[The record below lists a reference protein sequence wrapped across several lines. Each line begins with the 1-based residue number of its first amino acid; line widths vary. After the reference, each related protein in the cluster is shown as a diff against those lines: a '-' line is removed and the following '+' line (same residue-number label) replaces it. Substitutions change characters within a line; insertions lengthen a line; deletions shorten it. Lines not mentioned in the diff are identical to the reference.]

1 MNDKGY
7 SIKDACQYFEKTRQG
22 YYYCI
27 NSEKE
32 RDAFRMEVISHVHD
46 IRKDMPKLGGRKLH
60 YKLNYGDIKIGRDR
74 LFSILREENLLIK
87 RRRKYTI
94 TTDSKHNYKIYD
106 NLIKDKEI
114 IHAEEVFVSDITYLH
129 TEEGFCYL
137 SIVGDAY
144 TKKILG
150 KYVSDDLKA
159 ISSLKAFIEALHNR
173 RYKIPGIHHSD
184 RGVQYC
190 SKSYIDAIKLSN
202 MMISMSE
209 KGKAYDNPVAE
220 RMIGILKDEYGL
232 NEKFKT
238 KTLAY
243 KAVEQ
248 AIHSYNTQRPHLSC
262 GYLTPDEAH
271 IKGKELKNMWRRK
284 SYPHIHKKKE
294 KKQKKEKLLQ
304 LNV

>member
-7 SIKDACQYFEKTRQG
+7 SIKDACQYFEKTSQG

-27 NSEKE
+27 NSQKEKE
-32 RDAFRMEVISHVHD
+32 LFRMEVISHVHN
-46 IRKDMPKLGGRKLH
+46 IRKDMPRLGGRKLH
-60 YKLNYGDIKIGRDR
+60 YKLNSEGIKIGRDR
-74 LFSILREENLLIK
+74 LFRILREENLLIK
-87 RRRKYTI
+87 RKRKYTM
-94 TTDSKHNYKIYD
+94 TTDSEHHYKVYD

-114 IHAEEVFVSDITYLH
+114 TGAEEVFVSDITYLH
-129 TEEGFCYL
+129 TEEGFYYL

-159 ISSLKAFIEALHNR
+159 ISTLKAFIEALHNK
-173 RYKIPGIHHSD
+173 RYKKPGIHHSD

-190 SKSYIDAIKLSN
+190 SKSYTDAIKLSN
-202 MMISMSE
+202 MVISMSE

-271 IKGKELKNMWRRK
+271 IKGENLINMWKRK
-284 SYPHIHKKKE
+284 TYSHIHKKKE

-304 LNV
+304 LNM